1 MTALGVIHGV
11 TPPVAPG
18 VAPSWRRA
26 ALAAA
31 LLPALALV
39 GCGTAPQQAPAGP
52 SPAPVKPAAKP
63 AREPGVPVLPPAGS
77 GRGGYYQD
85 DGPGENPPPNLM
97 ATPDAEVRNDP
108 PIPRANKEYA
118 VFGKT
123 YRPITDPDQPY
134 VQRGLGTWYG
144 KKFHGQRT
152 SSGELY
158 DMYKM
163 TAAHPTLPI
172 PSYARVTNL
181 DNGNQVVV
189 RVNDRGPFHSTRIID
204 VSYTAA
210 LKLGLLDKGSH
221 MLEVERILPA
231 EAEKLAAAGK
241 GGARPTT
248 VLRPQAPA
256 PAPQRE
262 PAQMAALLY
271 PSPPSVNGA
280 QGTAAQPVATPA
292 ATTAALAPAPAAP
305 RVAVLAP
312 AAATQSAVS
321 PAVVTQAPVTQAAVM
336 QAPTA
341 QTAAMQAA
349 GTQAAMAQPAVA
361 QSAASPAAVSSAA
374 TPVAT
379 GAAAPAK
386 GGYYLQLGAYSKPE
400 NAESARARVAMES
413 GLSGLEVVP
422 SGAVLRLYGGPFV
435 TRQEAELAMQSLP
448 PSLGLKPLIIQR

>member
-1 MTALGVIHGV
+1 MMGRTL
-11 TPPVAPG
+11 PPMRLAT
-18 VAPSWRRA
+18 
-26 ALAAA
+26 LAAA
-31 LLPALALV
+31 LVPALVLV
-39 GCGTAPQQAPAGP
+39 GCGTAPQQPEAGAPAHGP
-52 SPAPVKPAAKP
+52 AKP
-63 AREPGVPVLPPAGS
+63 ASKPQREPGVPVWPPAGS

-97 ATPDAEVRNDP
+97 ATPDAEVRNEQ

-123 YRPITDPDQPY
+123 YRPITDPEQTY

-152 SSGELY
+152 SSGEPY

-241 GGARPTT
+241 SGVKPAT

-256 PAPQRE
+256 PAPAIRRE
-262 PAQMAALLY
+262 PAQTAALLY
-271 PSPPSVNGA
+271 PPPATSAGGAPPAAPAVPVPATASVA
-280 QGTAAQPVATPA
+280 ATASA
-292 ATTAALAPAPAAP
+292 ATTASPASAAPAP
-305 RVAVLAP
+305 VAIQ
-312 AAATQSAVS
+312 ATQA
-321 PAVVTQAPVTQAAVM
+321 TQAP
-336 QAPTA
+336 
-341 QTAAMQAA
+341 
-349 GTQAAMAQPAVA
+349 
-361 QSAASPAAVSSAA
+361 SA
-374 TPVAT
+374 TPASGGMLLAG
-379 GAAAPAK
+379 GAAAPAGGAIVPAVATVPAK
-386 GGYYLQLGAYSKPE
+386 GGFYLQLGAYAKRE
-400 NAESARARVAMES
+400 NAEAARAKVAMES
-413 GLSGLEVVP
+413 GLPGLEVVP
-422 SGAVLRLYGGPFV
+422 SGNVLRLYGGPFG
-435 TRQEAELAMQSLP
+435 TRQEAEQALQALP
-448 PSLGLKPLIIQR
+448 AALGLKPLVIQR